1 MKYYHGT
8 TEHCAESI
16 DAEGFYGSEVS
27 ELTDGF
33 STLNEGGVVYVYDN
47 PESAK
52 GYGDVV
58 YEIEL
63 LNGEAVL
70 FQEDM
75 FGVPE
80 YYIPVE
86 QLREDGIWKRLEA
99 E

>member
-8 TEHCAESI
+8 TEECAESI
-16 DAEGFYGSEVS
+16 EAEGFYGSELS

-33 STLNEGGVVYVYDN
+33 TTLNEGGVVYVYDN

-52 GYGDVV
+52 EYGGVV

-63 LNGEAVL
+63 LNGEAVP
-70 FQEDM
+70 FQEDA
-75 FGVPE
+75 FGVQE

-86 QLREDGIWKRLEA
+86 QLREDGVWTRIN
-99 E
+99 

>member
-16 DAEGFYGSEVS
+16 EAEGFYGSELS

-47 PESAK
+47 PESAQE
-52 GYGDVV
+52 YGGVV

-63 LNGEAVL
+63 LNGEAVPV
-70 FQEDM
+70 QGDAC
-75 FGVPE
+75 GVQE
-80 YYIPVE
+80 YYNPV
-86 QLREDGIWKRLEA
+86 DT
-99 E
+99 